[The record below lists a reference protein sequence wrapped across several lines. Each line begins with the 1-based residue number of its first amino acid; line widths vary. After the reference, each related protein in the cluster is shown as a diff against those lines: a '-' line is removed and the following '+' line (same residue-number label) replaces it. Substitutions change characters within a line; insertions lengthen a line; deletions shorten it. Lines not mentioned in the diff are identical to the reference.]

1 MVRTHLEDLVERDV
15 VHTVWRREGGG
26 HVVRTHLEDLVE
38 RYVVHT
44 VWRRSCGEDTPGG
57 PG

>member
-26 HVVRTHLEDLVE
+26 HVLRTHLEDLGE
-38 RYVVHT
+38 RAV
-44 VWRRSCGEDTPGG
+44 CG
-57 PG
+57 

>member
-15 VHTVWRREGGG
+15 VHTVWRR
-26 HVVRTHLEDLVE
+26 
-38 RYVVHT
+38 
-44 VWRRSCGEDTPGG
+44 SCGEDTPGG